1 MQAND
6 ELFPEPDTSISSS
19 IFAVDNYELSKSYYK
34 EVIYQTIKIL
44 MDEYGANIH
53 RDLTF
58 LLRQLTLSK
67 IAYTRFVSG
76 NLSKNCNLTIKFLP
90 ILDPYEALDMLIV
103 LPKCPN
109 YDPNN
114 IFLKITCD
122 WEFRYGKKILPHI
135 AKLSMAHDR
144 SFVYQSQKIFK
155 YLEKAYGEKYDLS
168 KTFHTPDQI
177 IEKLTQA
184 TNPSPDEDLPFEQ
197 QLDKVSKQEFYKK
210 YFGILYSELMNKL
223 SEEDQ
228 GRLLDLLSCLGRV
241 NDFSFNQTV
250 SGISQNINQ
259 QIKAKF
265 GEEHKAELVLKLKY
279 LNDVIKPTN
288 DTQAQGYQ
296 VASSFWFEF
305 NINKE
310 ESK

>member
-44 MDEYGANIH
+44 MDEYGINIH
-53 RDLTF
+53 RDLVF

-76 NLSKNCNLTIKFLP
+76 NLSKNCNLKIKFLP
-90 ILDPYEALDMLIV
+90 ILDPYEALDMLIA
-103 LPKCPN
+103 LPECPH
-109 YDPNN
+109 YDSG
-114 IFLKITCD
+114 IFQKITCD

-135 AKLSMAHDR
+135 AKLSMAHQR
-144 SFVYQSQKIFK
+144 SFIYQSQKIFK

-177 IEKLTQA
+177 IEKLTQ
-184 TNPSPDEDLPFEQ
+184 TENLNPQDDLPFEQ
-197 QLDKVSKQEFYKK
+197 QLEKVSKQEFYKK

-241 NDFSFNQTV
+241 NDFSFDQTLSGMNQT
-250 SGISQNINQ
+250 INQ

-265 GEEHKAELVLKLKY
+265 GEQHRTELIVKLKY

-296 VASSFWFEF
+296 VASSFWVEF
-305 NINKE
+305 NIGE
-310 ESK
+310 EGSK